1 MAWHGHMPTALLF
14 SADRCSHF
22 LLSPHLPRHAFFF
35 VEAKLCSV
43 NHGRPGVCRK
53 WHVASKHLHADLALK
68 AAVCCEARFRDA
80 PRAVQTVAN
89 GGGEA

>member
-1 MAWHGHMPTALLF
+1 MVTRLL
-14 SADRCSHF
+14 HF
-22 LLSPHLPRHAFFF
+22 YSLQSDANLSFPLPSLLPPAPAFFF

-43 NHGRPGVCRK
+43 SHRRPGVCRK
-53 WHVASKHLHADLALK
+53 ENMASKHLHADLALK
-68 AAVCCEARFRDA
+68 AVVCCEARFRDA